1 MNCGNISRLCCVFA
15 AFAALALEGC
25 APSKAYRDWD
35 NAVVEDNIP
44 AYEQLIRTFPDDKKY
59 VAKAKERIEDIE
71 WEDVQKY
78 DTALSYAGY
87 IKKYP
92 SGKYSK
98 EAKKLACQRAAD
110 ISNIQLAYN
119 FLEQNSSCQNVSELR
134 GNIERW
140 EFELAKTEKSPE
152 QAYLFLL
159 KYPKSQRVGEASEIL
174 DDKLY
179 SRAVTYPGKYPLM
192 AYLALFPFGKH
203 SAEAKSSVNAQA
215 SEKSASAGDVADLV
229 RRVLKDDDL
238 SRKMACAQAL
248 SAKLNAVGITSEE
261 EDKVRNQ
268 LYGLARGANNTCEGF
283 NGVLPAK
290 PDSAALNAALAGF
303 TGLIDER
310 QRLGSVYTVIKQ
322 RNSILSDSTK
332 VGEKLRDDLETDE
345 LTSAILGV
353 EALGGLNLEV
363 PEKGSVAAKEALAE
377 FKRLRAQADANMAD
391 ADLLFRKLDEKYQ
404 SASFYIAWSFTKL
417 PLRGQK

>member
-15 AFAALALEGC
+15 AFAAFALQGC

-44 AYEQLIRTFPDDKKY
+44 AYEKLIRTFPDDKKY

-71 WEDVQKY
+71 WEDIRKY
-78 DTALSYAGY
+78 DTAMSYAGY
-87 IKKYP
+87 LKKYP
-92 SGKYSK
+92 AGRYTTD
-98 EAKKLACQRAAD
+98 AKKLACQRAAE

-119 FLEQNSSCQNVSELR
+119 FLEQNSSCQNVSDLR
-134 GNIERW
+134 GNIEKW

-152 QAYLFLL
+152 QAYFFLL
-159 KYPKSQRVGEASEIL
+159 KYPRSPRAGEASETL

-179 SRAVTYPGKYPLM
+179 AKAATYSGKTPLM
-192 AYLALFPFGKH
+192 AYLELFPSGKH
-203 SAEAKSSVNAQA
+203 SAEAKGSVNAQA
-215 SEKSASAGDVADLV
+215 AENTAAAGDVADLV

-248 SAKLNAVGITSEE
+248 SAKLNAAGITPEE

-268 LYGLARGANNTCEGF
+268 FYGLARGANTCDGF

-290 PDSAALNAALAGF
+290 PDSAALNTALAGF

-353 EALGGLNLEV
+353 EALGGLNLEI

-391 ADLLFRKLDEKYQ
+391 ADLLFRKLDDKYQ
-404 SASFYIAWSFTKL
+404 AASFYIAWSFAKL